1 MKVNQVLALSALA
14 LAAGV
19 AFADETPQV
28 PLTRAEVV
36 QAAGQGE
43 LGLQFTEGV
52 VVPSRVSRA
61 EVKSEVLAARA
72 DHELIRGQIDDQ
84 STYAAPDLP
93 ESTLTRAEVKSEVLE
108 ARGDH
113 ELLHGQMEPRLAASR
128 SSALSRSAISQ
139 PTT

>member
-61 EVKSEVLAARA
+61 EVKSEVL
-72 DHELIRGQIDDQ
+72 
-84 STYAAPDLP
+84 
-93 ESTLTRAEVKSEVLE
+93 E